1 VRLPWLQQVVL
12 DSEFSGN
19 PSRKPPE
26 YKTIRSGGTDNN
38 PEFTSVVYVAGSEY
52 GSGKDSSTK
61 KAEKRA
67 AEDAL
72 RKLGLL

>member
-1 VRLPWLQQVVL
+1 MESQGKLLLVSAIHKRV
-12 DSEFSGN
+12 D
-19 PSRKPPE
+19 
-26 YKTIRSGGTDNN
+26 DNN

-52 GSGKDSSTK
+52 GSGKDTSTK

-72 RKLGLL
+72 QTLGLF